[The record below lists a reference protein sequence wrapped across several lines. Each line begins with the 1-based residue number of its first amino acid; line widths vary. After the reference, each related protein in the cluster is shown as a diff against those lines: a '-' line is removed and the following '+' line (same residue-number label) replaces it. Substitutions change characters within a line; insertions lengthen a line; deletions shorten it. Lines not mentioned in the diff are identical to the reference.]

1 VPSHKGR
8 RTAAELRRYAAR
20 FGRRA
25 SSMSTV
31 DLGVTLARMMRATV
45 FTMFCLSPQSAVL
58 AQDARPSPCDAI
70 RQLDAQVTQSREQ
83 ISELL
88 VRYSERHPFVIDA
101 RKDLERLETALAAQV
116 ALAKSQ
122 GMVCPAS
129 QSQTET
135 ASPPR

>member
-1 VPSHKGR
+1 
-8 RTAAELRRYAAR
+8 
-20 FGRRA
+20 
-25 SSMSTV
+25 MSTV